1 MKLLDFDFHVL
12 LATLESGDMRNS
24 TAITPY
30 LPTYLVMVGNSQ
42 QLADFPQDH
51 INGVNIIFDGKSQPF
66 RFETLESF
74 LLWGHNKKAH

>member
-1 MKLLDFDFHVL
+1 
-12 LATLESGDMRNS
+12 
-24 TAITPY
+24 
-30 LPTYLVMVGNSQ
+30 MVGNSQ

-66 RFETLESF
+66 RFETLVSF